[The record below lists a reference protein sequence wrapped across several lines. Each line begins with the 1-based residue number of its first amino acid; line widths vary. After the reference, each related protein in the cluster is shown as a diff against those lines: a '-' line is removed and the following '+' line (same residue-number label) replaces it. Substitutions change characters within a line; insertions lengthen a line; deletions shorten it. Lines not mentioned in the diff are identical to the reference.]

1 LNQNTENESPDA
13 ENSSIISWKLFAG
26 LALMALFLW
35 LSFRNAPMGKFIDA
49 MKKISII
56 PVLGAITY
64 QIISIVI
71 RGWRWKILLLPSH
84 PELRKRHAFFAT
96 TIGYAVNTVIPRG
109 GEIARAVFLKRF
121 SHTSLAAGLSSV
133 VAERL
138 IDVVTLCLLFAS
150 VLPLYQQRLEEI
162 FPGVGKAMLAVS
174 ATGLIG
180 LVVVWIFGSHPK
192 RAADWLRVPLGKIWP
207 TRAENLAKAGEKFFQ
222 GFQGL
227 FLKESALRMLFLT
240 AGIWALYFVANWTL
254 TFAFP
259 LSKISSLSLL
269 DAVVITV
276 VVAISFSL
284 PSPGGTGTTHFFVSQ
299 LLTTLYG
306 IDPAE
311 ALAYATLLH
320 LTGVIPTL
328 LLGSLFAVAIPPA
341 KPTPGT

>member
-1 LNQNTENESPDA
+1 
-13 ENSSIISWKLFAG
+13 
-26 LALMALFLW
+26 
-35 LSFRNAPMGKFIDA
+35 
-49 MKKISII
+49 
-56 PVLGAITY
+56 
-64 QIISIVI
+64 
-71 RGWRWKILLLPSH
+71 
-84 PELRKRHAFFAT
+84 
-96 TIGYAVNTVIPRG
+96 
-109 GEIARAVFLKRF
+109 
-121 SHTSLAAGLSSV
+121 
-133 VAERL
+133 
-138 IDVVTLCLLFAS
+138 
-150 VLPLYQQRLEEI
+150 
-162 FPGVGKAMLAVS
+162 
-174 ATGLIG
+174 
-180 LVVVWIFGSHPK
+180 
-192 RAADWLRVPLGKIWP
+192 
-207 TRAENLAKAGEKFFQ
+207 
-222 GFQGL
+222 
-227 FLKESALRMLFLT
+227 MLFLT